1 MHKIVPWGIA
11 VAAVLSGGV
20 GGYRLGSGT
29 WPTWQSLAV
38 FAAGEKSAAS
48 DSGSTEHTI
57 LYWKH
62 PDGAA
67 DFSPAPKK
75 TPDGRAYVPVYED
88 QEADF
93 KEPKAKAA
101 TDGGM
106 GAKKGKGRLL
116 YYRNPMGLPDTSP
129 VPKKDWMGMDYIAV
143 YEGEEESG
151 STIRV
156 SLDKVQRSG
165 VRTEAAEM
173 RRVARPIRAPA
184 VSKVDERTLWS
195 VTLRADAFIEEL
207 YVNETG
213 QHVKAGERLFRFY
226 SPQVVSAQIDLR
238 ISGLGPA
245 PAAGQRGGAE
255 PAGLQRLRNLGL
267 PESVLNQIRA
277 SPTPLM
283 SIDWPSPITGV
294 VMEKRAVNGQMVRAG
309 EELYRLADLTSIW
322 VIADV
327 AEQDIGQVHVGAPA
341 TITFRAFPDRPFDGR
356 VTFVLHELDA
366 RTRTGKVR
374 IEVKNPEH
382 RIKHEMYADVEIDA
396 AAGEPKRLTV
406 PVSAV
411 IDSGSR
417 QVVIVER
424 GEGLFEPRPV
434 KLGMR
439 GDGLIEIREG
449 LEAGEK
455 VVVTANFLID
465 AESNLRAALKGFTAD
480 AQSPAPAPETK
491 K

>member
-1 MHKIVPWGIA
+1 MRRIMLWGIA
-11 VAAVLSGGV
+11 IAAILAGVA
-20 GGYRLGSGT
+20 GGYRLGSGQ
-29 WPTWQSLAV
+29 WPAWHTIAFV
-38 FAAGEKSAAS
+38 ARGEKPGAS
-48 DSGSTEHTI
+48 EEAPTERPV

-67 DFSPAPKK
+67 DFSPTPKK
-75 TPDGRAYVPVYED
+75 TPGGREYVPVFDD

-93 KEPKAKAA
+93 KDAKAKSAA
-101 TDGGM
+101 D
-106 GAKKGKGRLL
+106 AKNGKNARGKVL

-129 VPKKDWMGMDYIAV
+129 VPKKDWMGMDYIPV

-151 STIRV
+151 SAIKI

-173 RRVARPIRAPA
+173 RYIARPVRAPG
-184 VSKVDERTLWS
+184 VSKPDERTLWS

-213 QHVKAGERLFRFY
+213 KHVTAGERLFRFY
-226 SPQVVSAQIDLR
+226 SPQVVSAQIDYR
-238 ISGLGPA
+238 VSGIAPIPA
-245 PAAGQRGGAE
+245 PGQRGGGE
-255 PAGLQRLRNLGL
+255 PSGLQKLRNLGL

-277 SPTPLM
+277 SQGTLM
-283 SIDWPSPITGV
+283 SIDWPAPVTGV
-294 VMEKRAVNGQMVRAG
+294 VMEKKAISGQMVRAG

-327 AEQDIGQVHVGAPA
+327 AEQDIGQVRVGNPA
-341 TITFRAFPDRPFDGR
+341 RITFRAFPDQPFDGR

-396 AAGEPKRLTV
+396 AVGEPKRLTV
-406 PVSAV
+406 PVSAL
-411 IDSGSR
+411 IDSGNR

-434 KLGMR
+434 KLGQR
-439 GDGLIEIREG
+439 SDGFIEIREG
-449 LEAGEK
+449 LKAGEK

-480 AQSPAPAPETK
+480 SPTPPGASPETRK
-491 K
+491 

>member
-1 MHKIVPWGIA
+1 MRKIMLWGIA
-11 VAAVLSGGV
+11 AAAVLFSAV
-20 GGYRLGSGT
+20 GGYRLGAGH
-29 WPTWQSLAV
+29 WPTWQSITLA
-38 FAAGEKSAAS
+38 AMGDKSAAAEAPAS
-48 DSGSTEHTI
+48 DRPI

-67 DFSPAPKK
+67 DFSATPKK
-75 TPDGRAYVPVYED
+75 TPDGRDYVPVYED

-93 KEPKAKAA
+93 KDARRQP
-101 TDGGM
+101 
-106 GAKKGKGRLL
+106 GADARKGKGKLL

-129 VPKKDWMGMDYIAV
+129 VPKKDWMGMDYIPV
-143 YEGEEESG
+143 YEGEDESG
-151 STIRV
+151 STIRI

-173 RRVARPIRAPA
+173 RRIARLVRAPA
-184 VSKVDERTLWS
+184 IAKPDERTLWS

-213 QHVKAGERLFRFY
+213 KHVKAGERLFRFY
-226 SPQVVSAQIDLR
+226 SPQVVSAQIDYR
-238 ISGLGPA
+238 SAVGYQPVGPM
-245 PAAGQRGGAE
+245 PRGAE
-255 PAGLQRLRNLGL
+255 PAGLQKLKNLGL
-267 PESVLNQIRA
+267 PESVLSQIRA

-283 SIDWPSPITGV
+283 SIDWPSPVTGV
-294 VMEKRAVNGQMVRAG
+294 VMEKKAISGQMVRAG

-327 AEQDIGQVHVGAPA
+327 AEQDIGQVRVGNPA
-341 TITFRAFPDRPFDGR
+341 RITFRAFPGQPFEGR

-396 AAGEPKRLTV
+396 AAGEPARLTV
-406 PVSAV
+406 PVAAV
-411 IDSGSR
+411 IDSGTR

-439 GDGLIEIREG
+439 SDGFVEIREG
-449 LEAGEK
+449 MKAGEK
-455 VVVTANFLID
+455 VVTTANFLID

-480 AQSPAPAPETK
+480 STWPEAK
-491 K
+491 P

>member
-1 MHKIVPWGIA
+1 MRKIMLWGIA
-11 VAAVLSGGV
+11 IMAILAGVA
-20 GGYRLGSGT
+20 GGYRLGSGQ
-29 WPTWQSLAV
+29 WPAWHTIDRVAP
-38 FAAGEKSAAS
+38 GEKLAAS
-48 DSGSTEHTI
+48 EGAPAERPV

-62 PDGAA
+62 PDGTA
-67 DFSPAPKK
+67 DFSAAPRK
-75 TPDGRAYVPVYED
+75 TPDGRDYLPVFED

-93 KEPKAKAA
+93 KDAKPKPPP
-101 TDGGM
+101 DGGK
-106 GAKKGKGRLL
+106 GATNGKRKVL

-129 VPKKDWMGMDYIAV
+129 VPKKDWMGMDYIPV
-143 YEGEEESG
+143 HEGEEESG
-151 STIRV
+151 STVKV

-173 RRVARPIRAPA
+173 RRIVRPVRAPA
-184 VSKVDERTLWS
+184 VSKPDERTLWS
-195 VTLRADAFIEEL
+195 VTLRADAFVEEL

-213 QHVKAGERLFRFY
+213 KHVKAGERLFRFY
-226 SPQVVSAQIDLR
+226 SPQVVSAQVDFR
-238 ISGLGPA
+238 ISGIGPA
-245 PAAGQRGGAE
+245 PVPRGGAE
-255 PAGLQRLRNLGL
+255 PVGLQKLKNLGL
-267 PESVLNQIRA
+267 PESILNQIRA

-283 SIDWPSPITGV
+283 SIDWPAPVTGV
-294 VMEKRAVNGQMVRAG
+294 VMEKKAISGQMVRAG

-327 AEQDIGQVHVGAPA
+327 AEQDIGQVRVGAPVR
-341 TITFRAFPDRPFDGR
+341 ITFRAFLDQPFEGR
-356 VTFVLHELDA
+356 VSFVLHELDA

-396 AAGEPKRLTV
+396 GAGEPKRLTV

-434 KLGMR
+434 KLGLR
-439 GDGLIEIREG
+439 SDGFVEIREG
-449 LEAGEK
+449 LKSGEK
-455 VVVTANFLID
+455 VVVTGNFLID

-480 AQSPAPAPETK
+480 GPAPTPAPETK

>member
-1 MHKIVPWGIA
+1 MRRIMLSGIA
-11 VAAVLSGGV
+11 IAAVLSGV
-20 GGYRLGSGT
+20 AGGFRLGSGQ
-29 WPTWQSLAV
+29 WPAWHAITLPAL
-38 FAAGEKSAAS
+38 GEKPA
-48 DSGSTEHTI
+48 GSEPVPAERTI

-62 PDGAA
+62 PDGSA
-67 DFSPAPKK
+67 DFSPTPKK
-75 TPDGRAYVPVYED
+75 TRDGRDYVPVYED

-93 KEPKAKAA
+93 KDSKMKPAADAKNGKTA
-101 TDGGM
+101 
-106 GAKKGKGRLL
+106 KGKLL

-129 VPKKDWMGMDYIAV
+129 VPRKDWMGMDYIAV
-143 YEGEEESG
+143 YEGEEEAG

-173 RRVARPIRAPA
+173 RRIARPVRAPA
-184 VSKVDERTLWS
+184 VSKPDERTLWS

-238 ISGLGPA
+238 ISGISPTLTAGP
-245 PAAGQRGGAE
+245 RGE
-255 PAGLQRLRNLGL
+255 PGGLQKLRNLGL

-277 SPTPLM
+277 SQGPLM
-283 SIDWPSPITGV
+283 SIDWPSPATGV
-294 VMEKRAVNGQMVRAG
+294 VMDKRAVNGQMVRAG
-309 EELYRLADLTSIW
+309 EELYRLADLSSIW

-327 AEQDIGQVHVGAPA
+327 AEQDIGQVRVGAPA
-341 TITFRAFPDRPFDGR
+341 RITFRAFPEQPFEGR
-356 VTFVLHELDA
+356 VTFLLHELDA

-382 RIKHEMYADVEIDA
+382 RIKHEMYADVEIDV
-396 AAGEPKRLTV
+396 AAGEPKRVTV

-434 KLGMR
+434 KLGLR
-439 GDGLIEIREG
+439 SDGLIEIREG
-449 LEAGEK
+449 LKAGEK

-480 AQSPAPAPETK
+480 AQSPAPETK
-491 K
+491 R

>member
-1 MHKIVPWGIA
+1 MRKIMLWGIA
-11 VAAVLSGGV
+11 IAAVLSGV
-20 GGYRLGSGT
+20 AGGYRLGAGRWPAWESG
-29 WPTWQSLAV
+29 
-38 FAAGEKSAAS
+38 AAPPGASEKSGAAEAPP
-48 DSGSTEHTI
+48 TERTV

-62 PDGAA
+62 PDGPA
-67 DFSPAPKK
+67 DYSATPKK
-75 TPDGRAYVPVYED
+75 TPDGRDYVPVYED

-93 KEPKAKAA
+93 KSAKPQQSA
-101 TDGGM
+101 D
-106 GAKKGKGRLL
+106 AKKGKSKVL

-129 VPKKDWMGMDYIAV
+129 VPKKDWMGMDYIPV
-143 YEGEEESG
+143 YEGEQENG
-151 STIRV
+151 STIKV

-173 RRVARPIRAPA
+173 RRVARPIRTPA
-184 VSKVDERTLWS
+184 VSKPDERTLWS

-213 QHVKAGERLFRFY
+213 KHVKAGERLFRFY
-226 SPQVVSAQIDLR
+226 SPQVVSAQIDYR
-238 ISGLGPA
+238 ISGTGPMPGA
-245 PAAGQRGGAE
+245 RGGAE
-255 PAGLQRLRNLGL
+255 PVGLQKLKNLGL

-277 SPTPLM
+277 SQSPLM
-283 SIDWPSPITGV
+283 SIDWPAPVTGV
-294 VMEKRAVNGQMVRAG
+294 VMEKKAISGQMIRAG

-341 TITFRAFPDRPFDGR
+341 RIAFRAFPHQPFEGR

-374 IEVKNPEH
+374 IEVRNPEH
-382 RIKHEMYADVEIDA
+382 RIKHEMFADVEIDA

-434 KLGMR
+434 KLGLR
-439 GDGLIEIREG
+439 SDGFIEIRDG
-449 LEAGEK
+449 LKDGEK

-465 AESNLRAALKGFTAD
+465 AESNLRAALKSFTAD
-480 AQSPAPAPETK
+480 GPTPSVAPETK

>member
-1 MHKIVPWGIA
+1 MRKIILWGIA
-11 VAAVLSGGV
+11 IAAILSGV
-20 GGYRLGSGT
+20 AGGYRLGSGQ
-29 WPTWQSLAV
+29 WPSWHAISLLVAGDK
-38 FAAGEKSAAS
+38 FAAAEAAPGER
-48 DSGSTEHTI
+48 TV

-62 PDGAA
+62 PDGTS
-67 DFSPAPKK
+67 DFSATPKK
-75 TPDGRAYVPVYED
+75 TPDGRDFLPVYED

-93 KEPKAKAA
+93 KQAKPKQSADAKN
-101 TDGGM
+101 
-106 GAKKGKGRLL
+106 GKRKVL

-129 VPKKDWMGMDYIAV
+129 VPKKDWMGMDYIPV
-143 YEGEEESG
+143 YEGEEEENG
-151 STIRV
+151 STIKV

-173 RRVARPIRAPA
+173 RRIARPVRAPA
-184 VSKVDERTLWS
+184 VSKADERTLWS
-195 VTLRADAFIEEL
+195 VTLRADAFVEEL

-213 QHVKAGERLFRFY
+213 KHVKAGERLFRFY
-226 SPQVVSAQIDLR
+226 SPQVVSAQIDYR
-238 ISGLGPA
+238 IYGISPA
-245 PAAGQRGGAE
+245 PAARGGAE
-255 PAGLQRLRNLGL
+255 PVGLQKLKNLGL
-267 PESVLNQIRA
+267 PESVLSQIRA
-277 SPTPLM
+277 SPSPLM
-283 SIDWPSPITGV
+283 SIDWPAPVTGV
-294 VMEKRAVNGQMVRAG
+294 IMEKKAISGQMIRAG

-327 AEQDIGQVHVGAPA
+327 AEQDIGQVRIGNPA
-341 TITFRAFPDRPFDGR
+341 TITFRAFPDQPFDGR

-434 KLGMR
+434 KLGLR
-439 GDGLIEIREG
+439 SDGFIEIREG
-449 LEAGEK
+449 LKAGEK

-465 AESNLRAALKGFTAD
+465 AESNLRAALKSFTAD
-480 AQSPAPAPETK
+480 GPTPAPALESK

>member
-1 MHKIVPWGIA
+1 MRKIMLLGIA
-11 VAAVLSGGV
+11 IAAILAGVA
-20 GGYRLGSGT
+20 GGYRLGSGQ
-29 WPTWQSLAV
+29 WPAWHTIAFVALR
-38 FAAGEKSAAS
+38 EKPAAS
-48 DSGSTEHTI
+48 GEAPGERPV

-67 DFSPAPKK
+67 DFSPAPKE
-75 TPDGRAYVPVYED
+75 TPDGRDYVPVFDD

-93 KEPKAKAA
+93 KDAKAKPA

-106 GAKKGKGRLL
+106 GAQNGKRKVL

-129 VPKKDWMGMDYIAV
+129 VPKKDWMGMDYIPV
-143 YEGEEESG
+143 YEGEEETG
-151 STIRV
+151 STIKV

-173 RRVARPIRAPA
+173 RRIARPVRAPA
-184 VSKVDERTLWS
+184 VSKPDERTLWS
-195 VTLRADAFIEEL
+195 VTLRADAFVEEL

-213 QHVKAGERLFRFY
+213 KHVKAGERLFRFY
-226 SPQVVSAQIDLR
+226 SPQVVSAQIDYR
-238 ISGLGPA
+238 ISGIGQA
-245 PAAGQRGGAE
+245 PGARGGPE
-255 PAGLQRLRNLGL
+255 SVGLQKLKNLGL
-267 PESVLNQIRA
+267 PESVLNLIRA

-283 SIDWPSPITGV
+283 SIDWPAPVTGV
-294 VMEKRAVNGQMVRAG
+294 VMEKKAISGQMVRAG

-327 AEQDIGQVHVGAPA
+327 AEQDIGQVRVGAPVR
-341 TITFRAFPDRPFDGR
+341 IIFRAFPDQPFEGR
-356 VTFVLHELDA
+356 VSFVLHELDA

-382 RIKHEMYADVEIDA
+382 RIKHEMYADVEIDT
-396 AAGEPKRLTV
+396 AAGEPMRLTV

-434 KLGMR
+434 KLGLR
-439 GDGLIEIREG
+439 SDGLIEIREG
-449 LEAGEK
+449 LKTGEK
-455 VVVTANFLID
+455 VVVTGNFLID

-480 AQSPAPAPETK
+480 GPSPASAPEAK

>member
-1 MHKIVPWGIA
+1 MRKIVPWGIA
-11 VAAVLSGGV
+11 VAAVLSGSV
-20 GGYRLGSGT
+20 GGYRLGSGQ
-29 WPTWQSLAV
+29 WPNWHSLAV
-38 FAAGEKSAAS
+38 VAAGEKSTAS
-48 DSGSTEHTI
+48 DSGSAERTI

-62 PDGAA
+62 PEGAA
-67 DFSPAPKK
+67 DFSATPKK
-75 TPDGRAYVPVYED
+75 TRDGRDYVPVYEG

-93 KEPKAKAA
+93 KDAKAQP
-101 TDGGM
+101 
-106 GAKKGKGRLL
+106 GADSKKGKGKLL

-129 VPKKDWMGMDYIAV
+129 VAKKDWMGMDYIPV

-151 STIRV
+151 STIRI

-173 RRVARPIRAPA
+173 RRIARSVRAPA
-184 VSKVDERTLWS
+184 VSKPDERTLWS

-213 QHVKAGERLFRFY
+213 KHVKAGERLFRFY
-226 SPQVVSAQIDLR
+226 SPLVVSAQIDLR
-238 ISGLGPA
+238 ISGMSPA
-245 PAAGQRGGAE
+245 PAAGPRGE
-255 PAGLQRLRNLGL
+255 PAGLQKLRNLGM
-267 PESVLNQIRA
+267 PESILNQMRA

-283 SIDWPSPITGV
+283 SIDWPAPITGV
-294 VMEKRAVNGQMVRAG
+294 VMDKRAISGQMVRAG

-327 AEQDIGQVHVGAPA
+327 AEQDIGQVRVGNPA
-341 TITFRAFPDRPFDGR
+341 RITFRAFPDQPFDGR

-374 IEVKNPEH
+374 IEVRNPEH

-396 AAGEPKRLTV
+396 AAGEAARLTV

-434 KLGMR
+434 KLGLR
-439 GDGLIEIREG
+439 SDGFIEIREG
-449 LEAGEK
+449 LKRGEK
-455 VVVTANFLID
+455 VVTTANFLID

-480 AQSPAPAPETK
+480 SPTPEAK
-491 K
+491 Q

>member
-1 MHKIVPWGIA
+1 MPKIMLWGIA
-11 VAAVLSGGV
+11 IVAILSGV
-20 GGYRLGSGT
+20 AGGYRLGSGQ
-29 WPTWQSLAV
+29 WPAWHTI
-38 FAAGEKSAAS
+38 AALGEKRAAS
-48 DSGSTEHTI
+48 EEAPAGRTV

-62 PDGAA
+62 PDGVA
-67 DFSPAPKK
+67 DFSATPKK
-75 TPDGRAYVPVYED
+75 TPDGRDYLPAFED

-93 KEPKAKAA
+93 KDAKAKLAP
-101 TDGGM
+101 DGPV
-106 GAKKGKGRLL
+106 GAKNGKRKIL

-129 VPKKDWMGMDYIAV
+129 VPKKDWMGMDYIPV

-173 RRVARPIRAPA
+173 RRIARPIRAPA
-184 VSKVDERTLWS
+184 VSKPDERTLWS
-195 VTLRADAFIEEL
+195 VTLRADAFVEEL

-213 QHVKAGERLFRFY
+213 KHVKAGERLFRFY
-226 SPQVVSAQIDLR
+226 SPQVVSAQIDYR
-238 ISGLGPA
+238 ISGIGPA
-245 PAAGQRGGAE
+245 PAARGGAE
-255 PAGLQRLRNLGL
+255 PVGLQKLKNLGL
-267 PESVLNQIRA
+267 PESVLNQIRG
-277 SPTPLM
+277 SQSPLM
-283 SIDWPSPITGV
+283 SIDWPAPVTGV
-294 VMEKRAVNGQMVRAG
+294 IMEKKAISGQMVRAG
-309 EELYRLADLTSIW
+309 EELYRLADLSSIW

-327 AEQDIGQVHVGAPA
+327 AEQDIGQIRIGAP
-341 TITFRAFPDRPFDGR
+341 TQITFRAFPDQPFDGR

-406 PVSAV
+406 PVSAL
-411 IDSGSR
+411 IDSGNR

-434 KLGMR
+434 KLGRR
-439 GDGLIEIREG
+439 GDGFIEIREG
-449 LEAGEK
+449 LKAGEK

-465 AESNLRAALKGFTAD
+465 AESNLRAALKSFTAD
-480 AQSPAPAPETK
+480 GTTPAPESK

>member
-1 MHKIVPWGIA
+1 MRKTMLWGIA
-11 VAAVLSGGV
+11 IAAILSGV
-20 GGYRLGSGT
+20 AGGYRLGSGQ
-29 WPTWQSLAV
+29 WPTWRAIAQMAQ
-38 FAAGEKSAAS
+38 GEKSAPIEAAP
-48 DSGSTEHTI
+48 DRAV

-67 DFSPAPKK
+67 DFSAAPKK
-75 TPDGRAYVPVYED
+75 TPDGRDYVPVYED
-88 QEADF
+88 QEANF
-93 KEPKAKAA
+93 KEAKSKQSA
-101 TDGGM
+101 D
-106 GAKKGKGRLL
+106 AKNGKGKLL

-129 VPKKDWMGMDYIAV
+129 VPKKDWMGMDYIPV
-143 YEGEEESG
+143 YEGEEDSG

-173 RRVARPIRAPA
+173 RRIARPIRAPA
-184 VSKVDERTLWS
+184 VSKPDERTLWS
-195 VTLRADAFIEEL
+195 VTLRADAFVEEL

-213 QHVKAGERLFRFY
+213 RHVTAGERLFRFY
-226 SPQVVSAQIDLR
+226 SPQVVSAQIDYR
-238 ISGLGPA
+238 ISGIGPA
-245 PAAGQRGGAE
+245 SGARGGADSV
-255 PAGLQRLRNLGL
+255 GLQKLKNLGL

-277 SPTPLM
+277 SQNPLM
-283 SIDWPSPITGV
+283 SIDWPAPVTGV
-294 VMEKRAVNGQMVRAG
+294 IMEKKAISGQMVRAG

-327 AEQDIGQVHVGAPA
+327 AEQDIGQVRVGSPA
-341 TITFRAFPDRPFDGR
+341 KITFRAFPDQPFDGR
-356 VTFVLHELDA
+356 VTFVLHELDP

-411 IDSGSR
+411 IDSGNR

-434 KLGMR
+434 KLGLR
-439 GDGLIEIREG
+439 SDGLIEIRDG
-449 LEAGEK
+449 LKAGEK

-465 AESNLRAALKGFTAD
+465 AESNLRAALKSFTAD
-480 AQSPAPAPETK
+480 GPSPAPETK

>member
-1 MHKIVPWGIA
+1 MLKIVLWGIA
-11 VAAVLSGGV
+11 IAAILSGVV
-20 GGYRLGSGT
+20 GGYRLGSGQ
-29 WPTWQSLAV
+29 WPTWHAITLATLVEKPATGDPAPAELAV
-38 FAAGEKSAAS
+38 
-48 DSGSTEHTI
+48 

-67 DFSPAPKK
+67 DFSPTAKM
-75 TPDGRAYVPVYED
+75 TPDGRDYLPVFED

-93 KEPKAKAA
+93 KDTKPKPDAKNGKNA
-101 TDGGM
+101 
-106 GAKKGKGRLL
+106 KGKLL

-129 VPKKDWMGMDYIAV
+129 VPKKDWMGMDYIPV

-151 STIRV
+151 STIKI

-173 RRVARPIRAPA
+173 RRIARPVRAPA
-184 VSKVDERTLWS
+184 VSKPDERTLWS

-207 YVNETG
+207 YVNEPG
-213 QHVKAGERLFRFY
+213 KHVKAGERLFRFY
-226 SPQVVSAQIDLR
+226 SPQVVSAQIDYR
-238 ISGLGPA
+238 ISGIGPA
-245 PAAGQRGGAE
+245 PAARGGAE
-255 PAGLQRLRNLGL
+255 PVGLQKLKNLGL
-267 PESVLNQIRA
+267 PESILNQIRA
-277 SPTPLM
+277 SPSPLM
-283 SIDWPSPITGV
+283 SIDWPAPVSGV
-294 VMEKRAVNGQMVRAG
+294 VMEKKAISGQMVRAG

-327 AEQDIGQVHVGAPA
+327 AEQDIGQVRVGAPVRIA
-341 TITFRAFPDRPFDGR
+341 FRAFPDRPFEGR
-356 VTFVLHELDA
+356 VSFVLHELDA

-374 IEVKNPEH
+374 IEVRNPEH

-396 AAGEPKRLTV
+396 GAGEPSRLTV

-434 KLGMR
+434 KLGLR
-439 GDGLIEIREG
+439 SDGFIEIRDG
-449 LEAGEK
+449 LKAGDK

-465 AESNLRAALKGFTAD
+465 AESNLRAALKSFTAD
-480 AQSPAPAPETK
+480 GSAPASAPETK

>member
-1 MHKIVPWGIA
+1 MRKIILLGIA
-11 VAAVLSGGV
+11 VVAILAGAV
-20 GGYRLGSGT
+20 GGYRLGAGQ
-29 WPTWQSLAV
+29 WPGLHSIPLHWMGGDGAHN
-38 FAAGEKSAAS
+38 APE
-48 DSGSTEHTI
+48 DSERTV

-62 PDGAA
+62 PDGEA
-67 DFSPAPKK
+67 DFSPIQKK
-75 TPDGRAYVPVYED
+75 AADGRDYVPVYED
-88 QEADF
+88 QEIDF
-93 KEPKAKAA
+93 KEAKAA
-101 TDGGM
+101 KD
-106 GAKKGKGRLL
+106 AKTKSKDRRVL

-129 VPKKDWMGMDYIAV
+129 VPKKDWMGMDYIPV

-151 STIRV
+151 STIKV

-173 RRVARPIRAPA
+173 RRIARPVRAPA
-184 VSKVDERTLWS
+184 VSKPDERTLWS
-195 VTLRADAFIEEL
+195 VTLRADAFVEEL

-213 QHVKAGERLFRFY
+213 KHVKAGERLFRFY
-226 SPQVVSAQIDLR
+226 SPQVVSAQIDYR
-238 ISGLGPA
+238 ISGIGAA
-245 PAAGQRGGAE
+245 PAARGGAE
-255 PAGLQRLRNLGL
+255 PVGLQKLKNLGL
-267 PESVLNQIRA
+267 PESILNQVRA

-283 SIDWPSPITGV
+283 SIDWPAPVTGV
-294 VMEKRAVNGQMVRAG
+294 VMEKKAISGQMVRAG

-327 AEQDIGQVHVGAPA
+327 AEQDIGQVRVGAPVG
-341 TITFRAFPDRPFDGR
+341 ITFRAFPDQSFEGR
-356 VTFVLHELDA
+356 VSFVLHELDA

-382 RIKHEMYADVEIDA
+382 HIKHEMYADVEIDT
-396 AAGEPKRLTV
+396 AAGQPKRLTV

-434 KLGMR
+434 KLGR
-439 GDGLIEIREG
+439 RSDGLIEIREG
-449 LEAGEK
+449 LKTGEK
-455 VVVTANFLID
+455 VVVTGNFLID

-480 AQSPAPAPETK
+480 GPTPAPAPETK